1 LPEKGEPGVEV
12 GPPVGAEV
20 VVVELEEDVV
30 VVMGEEVVVGSVEEE
45 EVEVGAG
52 DPDLGW

>member
-1 LPEKGEPGVEV
+1 MPEKGEPGVEV

-30 VVMGEEVVVGSVEEE
+30 VVVGEEVVVGSVEDE